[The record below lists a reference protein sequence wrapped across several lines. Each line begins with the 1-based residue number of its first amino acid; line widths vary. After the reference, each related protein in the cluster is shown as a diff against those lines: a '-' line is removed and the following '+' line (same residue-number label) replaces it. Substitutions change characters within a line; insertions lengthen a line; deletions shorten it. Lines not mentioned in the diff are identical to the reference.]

1 MWSRHR
7 AVTATPAS
15 VSAGTSSPA
24 PPRAAHVSPGMMT
37 RSNTPCACAGRR
49 CHITSRHVSR
59 HGRRRRSHGAR
70 HYSTAGARTMQLR
83 IGASSTGWSPSPRC
97 SGLPPSSCP
106 GNPCGHSRIT
116 RPRMRRNAYSQEDDK
131 NKTRQK
137 RTRARNVHS
146 GTCKCGYIITAESVT
161 PTRRRAAI
169 SSRNDPIISASA
181 CAPAAA
187 VRRTPATARQIQLLA
202 SSSGERGAI
211 IGRSRPAVSSAS
223 TMRLRSGFH
232 AADASACATPRQ

>member
-1 MWSRHR
+1 VWSRHR

-59 HGRRRRSHGAR
+59 HGRRSSSHGAR
-70 HYSTAGARTMQLR
+70 HYSTAWARTMQLR
-83 IGASSTGWSPSPRC
+83 IGASSTGWSPSPRF

-116 RPRMRRNAYSQEDDK
+116 RPRMRRNAYSQDDDK
-131 NKTRQK
+131 NKHDKKGRAQCTQRHLQVRVHHHRGVRHPHPPQGRNLIEERPHYQRVRLRASGCRQEDAGNSK
-137 RTRARNVHS
+137 D
-146 GTCKCGYIITAESVT
+146 KF
-161 PTRRRAAI
+161 
-169 SSRNDPIISASA
+169 
-181 CAPAAA
+181 
-187 VRRTPATARQIQLLA
+187 
-202 SSSGERGAI
+202 SSSPPRAGSGA
-211 IGRSRPAVSSAS
+211 RS
-223 TMRLRSGFH
+223 SG
-232 AADASACATPRQ
+232 AAGPLSRAPPR